1 MRRARSPPWSS
12 TGSPRAATAD
22 MAVRPIRLFGDP
34 VLRTVADP
42 ILTVDDRVR
51 GLVTDL
57 LDTVA
62 VPGRAGVAANQIG
75 VPLRAFAYN
84 VDGRTGYLLNPE
96 LVEVRGEPTGFDE
109 GCLSVPDLTFPIHR
123 FPWARSVGT
132 DLDGN
137 EVEVVGEGVLAE
149 ALQHEQDHLDGTV
162 YLQRLDPAVRREAMA
177 AVRRAPWF

>member
-1 MRRARSPPWSS
+1 MRRAASPPASP
-12 TGSPRAATAD
+12 TGDPRAATSD
-22 MAVRPIRLFGDP
+22 VAVRPIRLFGDP

-42 ILTVDDRVR
+42 VRAVDDGVR
-51 GLVTDL
+51 ALVADL

-84 VDGRTGYLLNPE
+84 VEGRIGYLLNPE
-96 LVEVRGEPTGFDE
+96 LVETRGEPADFDE
-109 GCLSVPDLTFPIHR
+109 GCLSVPDLSFPIHR

-132 DLDGN
+132 DLDGAQ
-137 EVEVVGEGVLAE
+137 VEVVGEDVLAE
-149 ALQHEQDHLDGTV
+149 ALQHEQDHLEGTV

-177 AVRRAPWF
+177 AVRKAAWF

>member
-1 MRRARSPPWSS
+1 V
-12 TGSPRAATAD
+12 
-22 MAVRPIRLFGDP
+22 AVRPIRLFGDP
-34 VLRTVADP
+34 VLRTAADP
-42 ILTVDDRVR
+42 VRTVDDHVHA
-51 GLVTDL
+51 LVVDL

-84 VDGRTGYLLNPE
+84 VEGRVGYLLNPE
-96 LVEVRGEPTGFDE
+96 LVEVRGEPIGFDE
-109 GCLSVPDLTFPIHR
+109 GCLSVPDLTFPIRR

-137 EVEVVGEGVLAE
+137 VVEVVGEGVLAE

-162 YLQRLDPAVRREAMA
+162 YLQRLDPPVRREAMA